1 MKLLSFMEKRWEFAF
16 ANEDMKKEILGISFV
31 EDGRLIPDEIQ
42 QITAN
47 RDQYLLEEG
56 SIKISEH
63 LKNKKP
69 LMVEL
74 YNALYNAVKKLIPDM
89 YEVATNQYIAFRNS
103 LNINFGEIWIQS
115 SQLKIMIR
123 EPNNDEFQLGEKVND
138 SYRWTN
144 NYKIILKKFENV
156 NKIAN
161 LILQNYKNL

>member
-1 MKLLSFMEKRWEFAF
+1 
-16 ANEDMKKEILGISFV
+16 
-31 EDGRLIPDEIQ
+31 
-42 QITAN
+42 
-47 RDQYLLEEG
+47 
-56 SIKISEH
+56 
-63 LKNKKP
+63 
-69 LMVEL
+69 MVEL